1 MRFDF
6 FVLRLAWCGDYFQRK
21 VFFKMKSLDW
31 RDRVRALA
39 LRCVCVASAW
49 ALGSS
54 TALAHPNTGLG
65 VGFVSGFTH
74 PLTGID
80 HILAM
85 VAVGIWGTQLR
96 KPAIWLLPVMFP
108 LVMSVG
114 GALGVRGVP
123 LPGVEIGIAASAAIL
138 GLMIVLAA
146 RPPIWVAAMLVGA
159 FAIFHGYAHGVELPK
174 AAYPLAYGVGFV
186 LSTGLLHLTGITL
199 GLMER
204 WPLGVKALR
213 GMGAGISLAGV
224 YLLLGLVR

>member
-1 MRFDF
+1 MNLSSLKDRARVTISRSAG
-6 FVLRLAWCGDYFQRK
+6 VLAALILAARPAF
-21 VFFKMKSLDW
+21 
-31 RDRVRALA
+31 
-39 LRCVCVASAW
+39 
-49 ALGSS
+49 
-54 TALAHPNTGLG
+54 AHPNAGLS
-65 VGFVSGFTH
+65 VGFVSGFMH

-96 KPAIWLLPVMFP
+96 KPAIWLLPVTFP

-123 LPGVEIGIAASAAIL
+123 LPAVEIGVAASAVVL
-138 GLMIVLAA
+138 GFMIVLAA
-146 RPPIWVAAMLVGA
+146 RPPIAAAAFIVGS

-186 LSTGLLHLTGITL
+186 LSTGLLHLTGIGV
-199 GLMER
+199 GLIDR

-213 GMGAGISLAGV
+213 GMGACISVVGV
-224 YLLLGLVR
+224 YLLVGLLQ